1 MYLKEDTQRNQVLIN
16 HILEDVRNAINN
28 NLLVNSMVYDGEFYI
43 RLDYI
48 NTLLDKYTSKEW
60 Y

>member
-1 MYLKEDTQRNQVLIN
+1 MYLKDDTQRNQVLIN

>member
-48 NTLLDKYTSKEW
+48 NTLLDKYTSKE
-60 Y
+60 